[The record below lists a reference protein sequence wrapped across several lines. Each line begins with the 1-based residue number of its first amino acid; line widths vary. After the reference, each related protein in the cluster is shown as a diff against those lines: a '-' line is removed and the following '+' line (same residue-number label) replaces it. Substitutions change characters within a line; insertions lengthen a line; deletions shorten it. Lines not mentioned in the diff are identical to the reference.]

1 MNHTVNTTHVRFIN
15 QRAILNAIFHAEG
28 ISKAELARSLNM
40 SKPSMA
46 DNVGELLQIGII
58 RESGQGQCGSGGG
71 RKPVLLSFCDDFRYI
86 IAMDFHYQ
94 YSSFTLSD
102 LRGKIV
108 NEFTIHQT
116 PLSDFDAWISLCL
129 NAISMLMV
137 SQNITCE
144 RLAAIAVAAPGV
156 PGSSEGTYITS
167 SKYGEFN
174 VETVKKRL
182 SEAFPV
188 PILVKN
194 STNAAALGELYYGE
208 GQEHENI
215 VYISCGQGVGSGIII
230 RGQLYEGS
238 HLAAGE
244 IGSCITPESLKSP
257 RISLEDKICIESV
270 LGYVNQNPRFAG
282 NPIGFSG
289 MLKLWEEED
298 DYIRECVE
306 RVAVELGCAV
316 VNLLSAID
324 CELVILGGEYLAFG
338 AQIFPVLNRLVSDHC
353 VMPVPVRAA
362 RLGVKASTLG
372 LIATCREFYFEQVC
386 ARD

>member
-1 MNHTVNTTHVRFIN
+1 MNHTVNTTHVRSIN
-15 QRAILNAIFHAEG
+15 QKAILSAIYQAEG

-58 RESGQGQCGSGGG
+58 REIGQGKCGSGGG

-116 PLSDFDAWISLCL
+116 PLSDFDAWITLCL
-129 NAISMLMV
+129 NAVSMLMV
-137 SQNITCE
+137 SQNITCGS
-144 RLAAIAVAAPGV
+144 LAAIAVAAPGV
-156 PGSSEGTYITS
+156 LNSNEGTYIIS
-167 SKYGEFN
+167 SKYGDFD
-174 VETVKKRL
+174 VEIVKQRL

-188 PILVKN
+188 PILIKN

-208 GQEHENI
+208 GQEHKNI
-215 VYISCGQGVGSGIII
+215 VYVSCGQGVGSGIIFD
-230 RGQLYEGS
+230 GQLYEGS

-244 IGSCITPESLKSP
+244 IGSSITPESLQSP
-257 RISLEDKICIESV
+257 RTSLEDRICIESV
-270 LGYVNQNPRFAG
+270 LAAVNHSPRFSEH
-282 NPIGFSG
+282 PINFAG
-289 MLKLWEEED
+289 MLDLWEAKD
-298 DYIRECVE
+298 SYIRECVDW
-306 RVAVELGCAV
+306 VAVELGCAV

-338 AQIFPVLNRLVSDHC
+338 EQIFPVLNRLVSDYC

-362 RLGVKASTLG
+362 RLGVKAPTLG
-372 LIATCREFYFEQVC
+372 LIATCREFYFEQLC
-386 ARD
+386 ARE

>member
-1 MNHTVNTTHVRFIN
+1 MKHTVNTTHVRFIN
-15 QRAILNAIFHAEG
+15 QRAILNAIFQAEG

-46 DNVGELLQIGII
+46 DNVSELLQVGII

-71 RKPVLLSFCDDFRYI
+71 RKPVLLRFCDDFRYI

-102 LRGKIV
+102 LRGKVV

-116 PLSDFDAWISLCL
+116 PLADFDAWITLCL

-144 RLAAIAVAAPGV
+144 HLAAIAVAAPGV
-156 PGSSEGTYITS
+156 LNSSEGTYIIS

-174 VETVKKRL
+174 VEIVKKRL

-188 PILVKN
+188 PVLIKN
-194 STNAAALGELYYGE
+194 STNAAAIGELYYGE

-215 VYISCGQGVGSGIII
+215 VYVSCGQGVGSGIILG
-230 RGQLYEGS
+230 GQLYEGS

-244 IGSCITPESLKSP
+244 IGSCITPENLKSA
-257 RISLEDKICIESV
+257 RISLEDRICIESV
-270 LGYVNQNPRFAG
+270 LSRVNQEPRFAAH
-282 NPIGFSG
+282 PIDFSG
-289 MLKLWEEED
+289 MMELWASED
-298 DYIRECVE
+298 GYIREQVGQ
-306 RVAVELGCAV
+306 VAVELGCAI
-316 VNLLSAID
+316 VNLLSVLD
-324 CELVILGGEYLAFG
+324 CELVILGGEYLGFG
-338 AQIFPVLNRLVSDHC
+338 EQIFPVLNHLVADYC

-372 LIATCREFYFEQVC
+372 LIATCREFYFEQLC